1 MEETKFTK
9 EELQLLFDI
18 ISGEAGDYLDARTE
32 DHDLDSCIRKFE
44 ERSGRKIIF
53 ETK

>member
-9 EELQLLFDI
+9 EELQVLFDI
-18 ISGEAGDYLDARTE
+18 ISGEAGDYLSGITD
-32 DHDLDSCIRKFE
+32 DHDLESCIRKFE
-44 ERSGRKIIF
+44 ERSDRKIIF